1 MSKSKL
7 AKPALQNLILL
18 NTIMLKILR
27 NLERV
32 LSESEKANAEWDGVP

>member
-1 MSKSKL
+1 MCKTRL
-7 AKPALQNLILL
+7 AKAAIHNLILL

-32 LSESEKANAEWDGVP
+32 LSESKKANAEWDGAP

>member
-1 MSKSKL
+1 MCKAKL

-18 NTIMLKILR
+18 NAIMLKILR

-32 LSESEKANAEWDGVP
+32 LSESKKTNNEWDGVP

>member
-1 MSKSKL
+1 MCKEKL
-7 AKPALQNLILL
+7 ARAALQNLILL

-32 LSESEKANAEWDGVP
+32 LSESKETNAEWDGVP